1 MTHAPVPAQASGNRI
16 QWIDAAK
23 GLGIILIVIGHIYS
37 VAEPSAFYVF
47 IYAFHV
53 PLFFF
58 LSGWTFKPGSEP
70 FQGFFLKKARTLLVP
85 YFCYAMLGFLFYLAG
100 FLAARQ
106 MHLQIEQFN
115 YGLLPPLIGVFYGS
129 LGDGHLVNTPVWFVI
144 ALFCTVIIG
153 YGVNRLVASDAA
165 RMAVVLLLAA
175 AGYEAA
181 RFVKLPFSLSSAL
194 IGLVFF
200 QAGYWFSRQ
209 RAKAPMPP
217 LLQAALFIL
226 LLVVSL
232 LSQVNGFVTVA
243 EARLGHP
250 ALFLLFA
257 FGGTFL
263 VILLV
268 QGLGKG
274 ARWLAWIGQ
283 YSLSIM
289 LIHMLVIKSV
299 KVLLVATLSLSLQAI
314 DHNVALGLLVL
325 AVTAALLVPTVYVM
339 ERFLPF
345 SLGKAVPVR
354 ALVPVGERP

>member
-1 MTHAPVPAQASGNRI
+1 MTRTPVSDQASGNRI

-23 GLGIILIVIGHIYS
+23 GLGIILIVIGHLYS

-47 IYAFHV
+47 LYAFHV

-58 LSGWTFKPGSEP
+58 LSGWTFKPGAEP
-70 FQGFFLKKARTLLVP
+70 FQGFFQKKARTLLVP

-144 ALFCTVIIG
+144 ALFCTAMVG

-165 RMAVVLLLAA
+165 RMGVVLVLAA

-200 QAGYWFSRQ
+200 QAGYWLSRHRPQ
-209 RAKAPMPP
+209 TTMSP
-217 LLQAALFIL
+217 LRQAALFIL
-226 LLVVSL
+226 LLAVSL
-232 LSQVNGFVTVA
+232 LSQINGFVTVA

-250 ALFLLFA
+250 ALFLVFA
-257 FGGTFL
+257 FSGTFMI
-263 VILLV
+263 ILLV
-268 QGLGKG
+268 QLLGKN
-274 ARWLAWIGQ
+274 ARWLAWVGQ

-299 KVLLVATLSLSLQAI
+299 KVLLVAALSLSLQAI
-314 DHNVALGLLVL
+314 DHDVALGLLVL
-325 AVTAALLVPTVYVM
+325 AVTAVLLVPTVYVM
-339 ERFLPF
+339 ERFLPL
-345 SLGKAVPVR
+345 SLGKPARTRALMPVR
-354 ALVPVGERP
+354 GLP